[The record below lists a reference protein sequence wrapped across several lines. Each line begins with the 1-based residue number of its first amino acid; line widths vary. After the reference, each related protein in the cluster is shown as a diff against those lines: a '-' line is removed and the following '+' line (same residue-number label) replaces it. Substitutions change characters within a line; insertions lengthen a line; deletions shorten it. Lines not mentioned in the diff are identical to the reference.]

1 MTAEPP
7 FEEIEHT
14 ADRAFRIRGRD
25 PGELFRSAARAI
37 FGVMG
42 TRPEAPVTVVRDVE
56 VSGIDSET
64 LLVNWLNEL
73 LYLAE
78 VHGEQYSGFDIS
90 SISDTHLR
98 ARICGSS
105 DAAGRRIIKA
115 VTFHG
120 LQLRQMPDGWEAT
133 VVVDV

>member
-1 MTAEPP
+1 MTPETP

-14 ADRAFRIRGRD
+14 ADRAFRVRGRD
-25 PGELFRSAARAI
+25 PGDLFGSAARAI
-37 FGVMG
+37 FGVTG
-42 TRPEAPVTVVRDVE
+42 AQPDAPVTAVRDVE
-56 VSGIDSET
+56 VSGIDPET

-78 VHGEQYSGFDIS
+78 VHGEQYCGFDIS

-98 ARICGSS
+98 ARIYGSS
-105 DAAGRRIIKA
+105 EAAGRRIIKA

-120 LQLRQMPDGWEAT
+120 LRLRQMPDGWEAT